1 MRWTGEREEVTT
13 MSKGVLVRQEI
24 LERFLSGLKTQS
36 PCINP
41 ESLGEESAAAEVGY
55 GFGEF
60 GEGEEAGDK
69 DVDGGSGDSHEEE
82 LEGR

>member
-24 LERFLSGLKTQS
+24 LERFLSGLKTRS

-41 ESLGEESAAAEVGY
+41 ESLREESAAAEVGY

-69 DVDGGSGDSHEEE
+69 DVDGESGDSHEEE

>member
-1 MRWTGEREEVTT
+1 MMVKAGVGETGERERV
-13 MSKGVLVRQEI
+13 
-24 LERFLSGLKTQS
+24 LSGLKTRS

-60 GEGEEAGDK
+60 GEGEEAGEK
-69 DVDGGSGDSHEEE
+69 DVDGGSGGSHEEE